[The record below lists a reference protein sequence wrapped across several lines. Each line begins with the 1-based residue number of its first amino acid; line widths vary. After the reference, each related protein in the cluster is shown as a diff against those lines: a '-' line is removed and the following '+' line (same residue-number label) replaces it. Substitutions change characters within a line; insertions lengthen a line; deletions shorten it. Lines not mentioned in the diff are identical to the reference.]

1 VARAPILEKPKDKHQ
16 PPRKVYPRQGTPQG
30 GVISA
35 LLANLYLHWM
45 DKRFHG
51 KDGPAHVEDWLGLEI
66 NRTKT
71 KVVKLTETGASL
83 DFLGYSLRF
92 EPDKYGRPKRFLNR
106 VPSAGACSRERDKIR
121 GMINKQR
128 CFMPVPE
135 LIVDLN
141 SQLSGWKNDD
151 QHGRSRPA
159 LRAINRLVHQRLVRH
174 LKRRSQRPYRPPA
187 GVSWYSPIY
196 KQLDL
201 VRL

>member
-1 VARAPILEKPKDKHQ
+1 M
-16 PPRKVYPRQGTPQG
+16 
-30 GVISA
+30 ISA

-51 KDGPAHVEDWLGLEI
+51 KDGPAHFANAQLVRYADDFVILARYQGARIAEWVEATVEDWLGLEI

-83 DFLGYSLRF
+83 DFLGYSFRF

-106 VPSAGACSRERDKIR
+106 VPSAGACLRERDKIR

-141 SQLSGWKNDD
+141 SQLSDWKNDY

-159 LRAINRLVHQRLVRH
+159 LRAI
-174 LKRRSQRPYRPPA
+174 
-187 GVSWYSPIY
+187 
-196 KQLDL
+196 
-201 VRL
+201 

>member
-1 VARAPILEKPKDKHQ
+1 
-16 PPRKVYPRQGTPQG
+16 
-30 GVISA
+30 
-35 LLANLYLHWM
+35 
-45 DKRFHG
+45 
-51 KDGPAHVEDWLGLEI
+51 
-66 NRTKT
+66 
-71 KVVKLTETGASL
+71 L